1 MTSIDDVAREAK
13 VSVTTVS
20 RVLSN
25 SAHPVHDETR
35 ARVLA
40 AAKALS
46 FTPSAVAR
54 ALATKETRIIGVIVG
69 DASDPYFAMIVR
81 GIIDEARAH
90 GYLAIIC
97 DSNRSADLEIE
108 YVRLLRD
115 YRADGVIFAGGGLK
129 DASYLAQ
136 LTDMIAWFTSHHKA
150 MVALGHNLADVPQV
164 TIDNRQATRDMTE
177 YLIGLGHR
185 RIAFLAGPA
194 SITTSAL
201 RTEGYLQA
209 LAEHGLSPEDAL
221 VLESDFTFESGQ
233 QLTSEL
239 LSLPVPPTAIFGSN
253 DMVTLGCLVELK
265 KRGIAIPGQISLA
278 GFDDI
283 AATQFVDPPLTTVRV
298 PMREMGTM
306 GVRQLLRLINDEPI
320 GPLFQLPHELV
331 VRASTGPR
339 REH

>member
-25 SAHPVHDETR
+25 SSHPVNGDTR

-40 AAKALS
+40 TAKALG

-54 ALATKETRIIGVIVG
+54 ALATKETHIIGVIVG

-97 DSNRSADLEIE
+97 DSNRSGDVEIE
-108 YVRLLRD
+108 FVRLLRD

-129 DASYLAQ
+129 DPSYLTQ
-136 LTDMIAWFTSHHKA
+136 LTDMLGWFKSHQKA
-150 MVALGHNLADVPQV
+150 IVALGHNLADVPEV
-164 TIDNRQATRDMTE
+164 TIDNRRATQEMTE
-177 YLIGLGHR
+177 YLLGLGHR
-185 RIAFLAGPA
+185 RIAFLTGPS

-209 LAEHGLSPEDAL
+209 LATHGLSTRDAL

-233 QLTSEL
+233 QLASDL
-239 LSLPVPPTAIFGSN
+239 LDLPVPPTAIFGSN

-265 KRGIAIPGQISLA
+265 QRGISVPGQISLA

-283 AATQFVDPPLTTVRV
+283 AATQMVDPALTTVRV
-298 PMREMGTM
+298 PMRDLGTM
-306 GVRQLLRLINDEPI
+306 GVRQLLGLINDEDI
-320 GPLFQLPHELV
+320 GSRLQLPHELV
-331 VRASTGPR
+331 IRASTGPCR
-339 REH
+339 VP